1 MTNIN
6 DLFQAD
12 LIDMRKLASY
22 NDGVKYLLT
31 VIDVF
36 SKFAYVI
43 PLYSKSGSDV
53 AAAFEEIFTEQIPG
67 NVQTDKGKEFL
78 AKNVQKLFKKNDIN
92 FYVAKNPDVKA
103 AVIERF
109 NRTLKSKMY
118 KYFTHAN
125 TFKYIDV
132 LQNFVVSYNN
142 TFHQTIKMAPVDV
155 NSDNILEVYHNIKN
169 STSTVS
175 KRSRTKKYKI
185 GDYVRIGKYKH
196 AFEKGYETNWSGEIF
211 KITDV
216 INRDP
221 VVYKISDIM
230 NEPIEGVF
238 YHPELQRIKYNPD
251 DVFQVDKVLKKRY
264 KNGRCEVFVQWKNYP
279 KKFNSWIPIE
289 TLTQI

>member
-1 MTNIN
+1 MSIPDMLNRRYYTTTDPISFSGINKIRKATNLPHQRIQDWLEKQDAYTLHKQIRRKFKRNRYLVTNIN

-132 LQNFVVSYNN
+132 LQNFVVSY
-142 TFHQTIKMAPVDV
+142 
-155 NSDNILEVYHNIKN
+155 SLYESR
-169 STSTVS
+169 ST
-175 KRSRTKKYKI
+175 
-185 GDYVRIGKYKH
+185 
-196 AFEKGYETNWSGEIF
+196 
-211 KITDV
+211 
-216 INRDP
+216 
-221 VVYKISDIM
+221 
-230 NEPIEGVF
+230 
-238 YHPELQRIKYNPD
+238 Q
-251 DVFQVDKVLKKRY
+251 Q
-264 KNGRCEVFVQWKNYP
+264 
-279 KKFNSWIPIE
+279 
-289 TLTQI
+289 